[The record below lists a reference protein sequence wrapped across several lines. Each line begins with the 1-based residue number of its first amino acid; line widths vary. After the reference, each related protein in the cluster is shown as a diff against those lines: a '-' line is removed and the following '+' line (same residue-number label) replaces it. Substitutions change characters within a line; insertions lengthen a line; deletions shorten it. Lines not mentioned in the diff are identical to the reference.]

1 MFELTDKQREARELL
16 NSNTETLLYGG
27 SRSGKTAVILRNI
40 IIRALKRRSR
50 HLIARKHFNHA
61 RVSIL
66 LDSLPKIFA
75 SAFPGLPYHIDRKDW
90 FVRVGDSEIW
100 VAGLDDKERT
110 EKILGTEYST
120 IFLEEASQISVSS
133 VGMVKSR
140 LAENSGLD
148 LRLYIACNPPSRRHW
163 VYKDHVLPGKPSL
176 LMNPVHNVM
185 NLPADY
191 LQILQGL
198 PSRQRLRFLE
208 GKFLDDIEGA
218 LWTTSMID
226 IARTVPFDEPKVT
239 VIGVDPSVTGK
250 TYSNSAGIIVA
261 ARDKHWR
268 ARILADKTVKATPK
282 LWAQQA
288 INAYHVYNA
297 NAIVVE
303 TNQGGDMV
311 KTIIH
316 NIDRS
321 VKVVP
326 VWSKHGKIVRA
337 EPVAALYEQEKVSH
351 VPGLADLE
359 EEMTTYSPLESNE
372 SPDRLDAMVIALSYL
387 MLGKKGQFHVA

>member
-1 MFELTDKQREARELL
+1 L
-16 NSNTETLLYGG
+16 NTNFETLLYGG

-40 IIRALKRRSR
+40 IIRALKRPSR

-66 LDSLPKIFA
+66 LDSLPKILS

-100 VAGLDDKERT
+100 VAGLDDKDRT

-120 IFLEEASQISVSS
+120 VFLEEASQISESS
-133 VGMVKSR
+133 AAMVKSR
-140 LAENSGLD
+140 LAENSGLA
-148 LRLYIACNPPSRRHW
+148 LKLYIACNPPSRKHW
-163 VYKDHVLPGKPSL
+163 LYKDYVLPGKPSL

-208 GKFLDDIEGA
+208 GKFLEDIEGA
-218 LWTTSMID
+218 LWTTEMID

-239 VIGVDPSVTGK
+239 VVGVDPSVTGK
-250 TYSNSAGIIVA
+250 TYSNRAGIIVA
-261 ARDKHWR
+261 ARDKNWH
-268 ARILADKTVKATPK
+268 AKVLSDKTLKATPRQ
-282 LWAQQA
+282 WAQQVV
-288 INAYHVYNA
+288 NTYHAYSA
-297 NAIVVE
+297 NAVVVE

-337 EPVAALYEQEKVSH
+337 EPVAALYEQEKVNH
-351 VPGLADLE
+351 APGLSDLE
-359 EEMTTYSPLESNE
+359 EEMTTYSPLEDCE
-372 SPDRLDAMVIALSYL
+372 SPDRLDALVIALSYL